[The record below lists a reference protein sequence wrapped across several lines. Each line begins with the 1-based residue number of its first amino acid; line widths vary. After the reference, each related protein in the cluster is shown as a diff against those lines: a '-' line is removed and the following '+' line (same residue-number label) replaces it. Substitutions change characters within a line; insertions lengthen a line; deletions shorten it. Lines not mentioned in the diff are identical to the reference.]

1 MLDDEVLTYKRLSEI
16 LGRSVDAL
24 RHDVSARRIP
34 FVKLGEGR
42 NASVRFLRSE
52 IEARPR
58 HPQIQ
63 ATAR

>member
-52 IEARPR
+52 I
-58 HPQIQ
+58 
-63 ATAR
+63 